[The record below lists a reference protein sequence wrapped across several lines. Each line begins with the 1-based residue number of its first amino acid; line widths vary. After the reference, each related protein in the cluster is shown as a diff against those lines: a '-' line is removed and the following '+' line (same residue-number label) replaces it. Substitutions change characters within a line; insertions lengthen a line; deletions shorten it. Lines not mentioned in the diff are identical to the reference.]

1 MKRKKA
7 LAVLLTLGMALGML
21 SGCGSEPSADKAGQ
35 PADAAAEK
43 DTTGETQEAKGSEG
57 DEESAQAGNVNA
69 EGFPIVNEQITL
81 RVFGQQGP
89 VQAKWDTM
97 GMWKKYQEMTNI
109 NLDFTGVL
117 PAEGY
122 DEKKSLMWASNEYP
136 DIFVR
141 AQLNNS
147 EIVKYGSMGI
157 LAPLEDLIPVYA
169 PNMQKLID
177 EDPAILSRITAPD
190 GHIYALPAVFTLTA
204 ARDDKFWMN
213 KSWLE
218 QVGKEVPETVDELE
232 EVLRSFKG
240 VDFNGNGE
248 ADEYPMGISDASA
261 LIRRFAGVWGYQYQ
275 FGTYLEVK
283 DGKVSTYLT
292 DDGFKEELQWLA
304 KMYGEG
310 LIDPEIFTQEYAKY
324 AAKMAGQQMGLFFN
338 QADDTFD
345 SSSFVGIA
353 PFKGK
358 ADRQYVESAPAA
370 RDNGVF
376 AICADCENKEAAMRW
391 IDYFY
396 GYEGSILMRYG
407 VEGENMYFDEEGK
420 PHYNDGILDSPEG
433 SGTEIGKY
441 TIWPGGGAPQ
451 WVNNDNCEAIASE
464 ATLKAQEALDPC
476 LPEQIYAAPL
486 LEQEVSDRL
495 SVLWTDLESY
505 MKETTAKLIRGELN
519 FEGDWDTYVETMN
532 KIGLEEWVSIYQAA
546 YDVIGE

>member
-1 MKRKKA
+1 MKRKKFLAA
-7 LAVLLTLGMALGML
+7 LMTLCLTAGML
-21 SGCGSEPSADKAGQ
+21 TGCGSEQAQTQKEETKTTAVADGEVE
-35 PADAAAEK
+35 AAAV
-43 DTTGETQEAKGSEG
+43 
-57 DEESAQAGNVNA
+57 ESGVHTD
-69 EGFPIVNEQITL
+69 GFPIVDEQITL

-89 VQAKWDTM
+89 VQEKWEDM
-97 GMWKKYQEMTNI
+97 GMWKYYQELANI
-109 NLDFTGVL
+109 NLDFTDVL
-117 PAEGY
+117 PAEGF

-136 DIFVR
+136 DVFIR
-141 AQLNNS
+141 AWLSNA

-169 PNMQKLID
+169 PNLQKLID

-204 ARDDKFWMN
+204 ARTDKFWMN
-213 KSWLE
+213 KSWLD
-218 QVGKEVPETVDELE
+218 QVGMDVPETVDELE
-232 EVLRSFKG
+232 EVLRAFKD

-248 ADEYPMGISDASA
+248 MDEIPMGISDSQS
-261 LIRRFAGVWGYQYQ
+261 LIRRFAGVWGYEYQ
-275 FGTYLEVK
+275 FGTWLEVK

-292 DDGFKEELQWLA
+292 DDGFKDMLQWLSE
-304 KMYGEG
+304 MYAEG

-345 SSSFVGIA
+345 STNFVGVS

-358 ADRQYVESAPAA
+358 AEKQYVQASPAA

-376 AICADCENKEAAMRW
+376 AITTDCENKEAALRM

-396 GYEGSILMRYG
+396 SYEGSILLRYG

-433 SGTEIGKY
+433 SGTEIGKF

-451 WVNNDNCEAIASE
+451 WVNEDNCEAIASE
-464 ATLKAQEALDPC
+464 AALAAQEALNSYV
-476 LPEQIYAAPL
+476 PEQIYAEPL
-486 LEQEVSDRL
+486 LEQEVSDRR
-495 SVLWTDLESY
+495 SVLWTDLETY
-505 MKETTAKLIRGELN
+505 MKETTAKMIRGELN
-519 FEGDWDTYVETMN
+519 FESDWDTYVETMN
-532 KIGLEEWVSIYQAA
+532 KIGLEEWVDIYQTA
-546 YDVIGE
+546 YDNISK